1 MTDPAD
7 ITPQTPGATPQAD
20 NLAALVDGTVAEL
33 LAALPTLDEIE
44 LDQLEQLERAGPGRK
59 TALGGIKAERDRRD
73 AGDLPA
79 SDKGAPEDDPAP
91 SVTGQPDYRH
101 MRACDVDP
109 RTITHNVL
117 TRDGWVCPHPSAVP
131 QG

>member
-20 NLAALVDGTVAEL
+20 KLSELVDGTVQEL

-44 LDQLEQLERAGPGRK
+44 LDQLEALERAGPGRK
-59 TALGGIKAERDRRD
+59 TAIGGIIAERDRRD
-73 AGDLPA
+73 AGDLPQDA
-79 SDKGAPEDDPAP
+79 SAPPVAPAS
-91 SVTGQPDYRH
+91 SVSDYRH
-101 MRACDVDP
+101 MWACDVDP
-109 RTITHNVL
+109 RKITSNVL
-117 TRDGWVCPHPSAVP
+117 TLDGWVCPHPSAIP

>member
-20 NLAALVDGTVAEL
+20 KLAELVDGTVAEL
-33 LAALPTLDEIE
+33 LAALPTLADIE

-59 TALGGIKAERDRRD
+59 TALGGIIAERDRRD
-73 AGDLPA
+73 AGDLPQTD
-79 SDKGAPEDDPAP
+79 SAPAAAHAP
-91 SVTGQPDYRH
+91 IGNDYRH

-109 RTITHNVL
+109 RTITSNVL